1 MSETLPQAGAEVL
14 AGTVER
20 VVFHSEESGF
30 SVLTVRARGHPD
42 PVAVVGHAGPIGA
55 GEQVTASGAWVNDR
69 VHGPQFRAGTIT
81 TSRPT
86 SLAGIEAWLA
96 SGAIGGIGPVYAKR
110 LIKAFGERVLDVI
123 ETEPKRLGKVAG
135 IGRVRAR
142 RIAEGWAEQKS
153 VREIMLF
160 LHQHGIGAARARR
173 IFRAYGA
180 GAIAVMSENPYRL
193 ARDIRGFGFVTADQI
208 ARAFGIEK
216 TAMVRVRAGISH
228 ALGEA
233 MSDGHCGLPR
243 AELVA
248 LTERLLEVPAAL
260 VGEAMELELAGGA
273 LVADTVEASPCVFL
287 ALLHGA
293 ERAIAR
299 RIGAIAKGGPAWAGI
314 DADKAISWVE
324 AKAGMTL
331 ADSQGEAV
339 RVALCSKFTVIT
351 GGPGVGKT
359 TIVNAILRI
368 LAARKLEIA
377 LAAPTGRAARRLAEA
392 TGREART
399 IHRLLEADPQTGGF
413 GRGPGNPIAADLLVV
428 DETSMVDVP
437 LMRALLE
444 AVPNR
449 AAVVMVGDIDQLPS
463 IGPGQVLADII
474 AAGVVP
480 VVRLTEVFRQAAT
493 SRIVTSAHAIN
504 AGQMPDL
511 DPAGPDSDFY
521 FVPADEADVAAR
533 RIVELARNR
542 IPRRFGLDPVR
553 DIQVLSPMNRG
564 GVGVGA
570 LNIALQ
576 RALNPAAAG
585 AATVERF
592 GWTFATGDKVMQTE
606 NDYDRD
612 IYNGDIGFITHV
624 APEAGEVTVEF
635 DGRPLAFANAGLDSL
650 TPAYATTIHKA
661 QGSEYPAVIVPV
673 MMQHAVMLR
682 RNLLYTAL
690 TRARQLVVL
699 VGQKR
704 AVAMAVNNVA
714 GRRRWSKLK
723 ELIAA
728 A

>member
-1 MSETLPQAGAEVL
+1 
-14 AGTVER
+14 
-20 VVFHSEESGF
+20 
-30 SVLTVRARGHPD
+30 
-42 PVAVVGHAGPIGA
+42 
-55 GEQVTASGAWVNDR
+55 
-69 VHGPQFRAGTIT
+69 
-81 TSRPT
+81 
-86 SLAGIEAWLA
+86 
-96 SGAIGGIGPVYAKR
+96 
-110 LIKAFGERVLDVI
+110 
-123 ETEPKRLGKVAG
+123 
-135 IGRVRAR
+135 
-142 RIAEGWAEQKS
+142 
-153 VREIMLF
+153 
-160 LHQHGIGAARARR
+160 
-173 IFRAYGA
+173 
-180 GAIAVMSENPYRL
+180 
-193 ARDIRGFGFVTADQI
+193 
-208 ARAFGIEK
+208 
-216 TAMVRVRAGISH
+216 
-228 ALGEA
+228 
-233 MSDGHCGLPR
+233 
-243 AELVA
+243 
-248 LTERLLEVPAAL
+248 
-260 VGEAMELELAGGA
+260 
-273 LVADTVEASPCVFL
+273 VFL